1 MSLSPID
8 WLINVALSL
17 SLSIA
22 VLVIASIGLAVIFG
36 MMGIINL
43 AHGEFLMLGAYAA
56 LTGVRMGLDLWLAML
71 VAAAAVGLFGF
82 AVERLLI
89 RHLYGRLAESMLA
102 TWGLSLIMA
111 QSIVLIFGPS
121 TQGIATPLGSLH
133 IGRYTISQYS
143 LLLIGAAL
151 SLLVSLFWVFTRSRY
166 GIMARAAMQ
175 LPDMAAAVGI
185 RTGLVNACT
194 FALGAALAGAGG
206 ALLAPLVGVMPSMGQ
221 AYIARAFMTVIVGGP
236 GVISGTAGA
245 SVLLGGVENIVS
257 YLSTPFL
264 GQGALL
270 VLAIVLLRIL
280 PTGLSGRSA
289 RQL

>member
-1 MSLSPID
+1 MSLSHID
-8 WLINVALSL
+8 WLVNVALSL

-82 AVERLLI
+82 AVERFLI
-89 RHLYGRLAESMLA
+89 RYLYGRLAESMLA

-133 IGRYTISQYS
+133 IGRYTVSQYS

-151 SLLVSLFWVFTRSRY
+151 ALLASLFWVFTRSRY

-194 FALGAALAGAGG
+194 FALGAALAGASG

-270 VLAIVLLRIL
+270 VLAIVLLRVL